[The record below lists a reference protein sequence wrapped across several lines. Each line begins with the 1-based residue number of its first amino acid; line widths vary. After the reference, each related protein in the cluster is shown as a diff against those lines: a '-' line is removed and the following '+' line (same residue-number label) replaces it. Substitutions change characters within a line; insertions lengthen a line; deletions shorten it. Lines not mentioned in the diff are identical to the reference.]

1 MIRFKQTGNFK
12 KTERLFKKV
21 SEADYIAIL
30 DRYAERGVD
39 ALSKATPVDSGLTA
53 MSWGYEIVKQQ
64 DGYRIYWTNN
74 NVNKG
79 VSIALIIQNGHGT
92 RNGGY
97 VVGRDYINPAI
108 RPIFDSMANS
118 AWEEVTSIG

>member
-30 DRYAERGVD
+30 DRYAKRGVD
-39 ALSKATPVDSGLTA
+39 ALSKETPVDSGLTA